1 MADIIFEARKR
12 LEKETSEAVAKEAD
26 EQLEAARQEKD
37 RKAEA
42 AWLVVGS
49 DADVGLGDYEAA
61 LDKASEAATFFKEV
75 NDQSGLAVAQLAVA
89 MINEDIDTAVQAADE
104 AADIFKAAGQT
115 ENQVEMLLTTAKLQL
130 QKEATSE
137 AMRAAKT
144 ALDICKAKG
153 HKQKQEEALG
163 VIIDVNL
170 MMDKDTDANDA
181 ANNALAIAK
190 ESGNKFGEAAA
201 LNTLGQLAMQ
211 KGDLKA
217 ASEYAQQMLEV
228 CKASDNTSG
237 QAAALHTIA
246 TTLLA
251 RDEYSEEG
259 FDAAQESVALYRA
272 VGDTV
277 GGASALH
284 TFANCLFM
292 RGEFKSGL
300 QIAREALDCFRITG
314 DVTQA
319 EALKSTI
326 DDARAEFNA
335 SRQLAPAPRQK
346 KTELA
351 RALAGPG
358 KTVCNTPATMA
369 DDEIQEASERSKAWG
384 VPKHV
389 EPDAITAAAGTLPKQ
404 MVLWGKCLG
413 DFSGNEVCA
422 DFSEFITVMAK
433 RDVKIPIIVLTSSVY
448 ARSTGQMAPGSLPA
462 VSGITMWGLIRTT
475 RQEIPAVVTAL
486 VDINGTKSYQQ
497 YPRMLKATSMES
509 AYYHGGKFEPQIE
522 QVPSLIRAGLKRD
535 HGSGSGKG
543 KPQFMR
549 KSFNWM
555 GPNHKLDFCWYRQ
568 SWKLT
573 GPAQYIRPEEGS
585 VYPYNPVSLGD

>member
-1 MADIIFEARKR
+1 MADIIFEARAR
-12 LEKETSEAVAKEAD
+12 LDKETSEVVAT
-26 EQLEAARQEKD
+26 EAAEKLQAAKLEKN

-42 AWLVVGS
+42 AWLVIGS
-49 DADVGLGDYEAA
+49 DADVGLGDYEGA
-61 LDKASEAATFFKEV
+61 LEKASDAASAFKEV
-75 NDQSGLAVAQLAVA
+75 NDNAGAAVAQLSVA
-89 MINEDIDTAVQAADE
+89 MIQEDVETAIQAADE
-104 AADIFKAAGQT
+104 AADLFKAAG
-115 ENQVEMLLTTAKLQL
+115 ESGNQAEMLLTTAKLQL
-130 QKEATSE
+130 QQEATSE
-137 AMRAAKT
+137 AMRAAKA
-144 ALDICKAKG
+144 ALDLCKAKDL
-153 HKQKQEEALG
+153 KQKQEEALG
-163 VIIDVNL
+163 IIVDVNL
-170 MMDKDTDANDA
+170 MLDKVSDANDA
-181 ANNALAIAK
+181 AIDALAVAK
-190 ESGNKFGEAAA
+190 ECGDKLGEAAA

-211 KGDLKA
+211 KGDIQK

-228 CKASDNTSG
+228 SKASDNTSG

-246 TTLLA
+246 TTLLSK
-251 RDEYSEEG
+251 DQYSEEG
-259 FDAAQESVALYRA
+259 FEAAQESVALYRA
-272 VGDTV
+272 VGDTT

-284 TFANCLFM
+284 TFASCLFV
-292 RGEFKSGL
+292 RGEFKLGL
-300 QIAREALDCFRITG
+300 RIAREALDCFRLTG
-314 DVTQA
+314 DEAQA
-319 EALKSTI
+319 EALKILI
-326 DDARAEFNA
+326 DEARVDFSAC
-335 SRQLAPAPRQK
+335 RQLPAPRPK
-346 KTELA
+346 KTELL
-351 RALAGPG
+351 RAPAGPG
-358 KTVCNTPATMA
+358 KTICNTPCSLA
-369 DDEIQEASERSKAWG
+369 DEEVEEASERRKAWG

-389 EPDAITAAAGTLPKQ
+389 EPDAITAAAGQLPKQ
-404 MVLWGKCLG
+404 MVLWGKALG

-462 VSGITMWGLIRTT
+462 VSGITLWGLIRTT